1 VTELP
6 SGTVTLLFTDIEGST
21 RLLEERGEEYAA
33 LLEEHHR
40 HLRSAFAA
48 HGGVEVDVQGD
59 GFFVAFP
66 RADDALA
73 AAADAQRALAGLDGV
88 RVRMGVHTGQPRRVG
103 TGYVGLDVH
112 RTARICAAAHGGQV
126 LLSQTTRDLAG
137 DQPARDLGEH
147 RLRDLTTPQRLFQ
160 LQGEALETSF
170 PPLRTLENRPTN
182 LPVQRTPLIG
192 RERELEAITALMRR
206 PEVELVTLHGPG
218 GCGKTRLALQA
229 AADLI
234 DDFPEGV
241 FFVALEAVE
250 DPSLVV
256 PTVAQTLG
264 VNETGAGSL
273 DDALVHFLADR
284 RLLLVLDN
292 FEHLLEAAPR
302 LTELLAQPSVR
313 MLVTSR
319 APLRLT
325 GEHELEV
332 PPLPLP
338 ELTRVDDLDLLS
350 QYDSVAL
357 FIDRVQAVQAD
368 FAITNENAPAVAEIC
383 VRLDGLPLAIEL
395 AAARIR
401 LLTPQAMLSRL
412 EDSLALLTSGPRD
425 RPSRQQTLRGA
436 IDWSH
441 GLLSP
446 DEARLFAS
454 LAVFAGGCRLE
465 SAEAVADAK
474 LDDVEALIANSLL
487 RREERPGRDARFT
500 MLETIRE
507 YASERLQGSGERSEL
522 RRRHAD
528 HFLAWVEE
536 RSARRRAGMLFLD
549 WLPETDEYENVR
561 VALAWARDQGE
572 LEHELRLATAMGPYW
587 GASGYLSEGRA
598 WLEDVL
604 RRADDAP
611 PALRAQALRATAHL
625 CWRQDD
631 ARATRELAEAGIA
644 LFQQLGDRRE
654 VGWCLVALG
663 IAAQIDRDH
672 ERSNELN
679 DQAESIFRELGEEA
693 GLAILLANRGYG
705 AIIAGEHE
713 HAESILREAHGLLR
727 GVGGGYGPVLLN
739 LGLVHVEFGRTDEA
753 AAEFR
758 EAGELG
764 LAAGEGETTFYALE
778 GLASVSAARE
788 RDLAAARLWGAA
800 EVLGERIGLRLQAAE
815 KDIHERAVPEARRRA
830 GADAFDRAWAEGRLL
845 GPEQAFPLGLDLEE

>member
-21 RLLEERGEEYAA
+21 RLLEERGDEYAA
-33 LLEEHHR
+33 LLEEHQR
-40 HLRSAFAA
+40 RLRNAFAA

-103 TGYVGLDVH
+103 AGYVGLDVH

-206 PEVELVTLHGPG
+206 PQVELVTLHGPG

-256 PTVAQTLG
+256 PTIAQTLG

-273 DDALVHFLADR
+273 DDALLHFLADR

-357 FIDRVQAVQAD
+357 FIDRAQAVQAD

-425 RPSRQQTLRGA
+425 RPSRQQALAGRGSALRQ
-436 IDWSH
+436 S
-441 GLLSP
+441 
-446 DEARLFAS
+446 
-454 LAVFAGGCRLE
+454 
-465 SAEAVADAK
+465 
-474 LDDVEALIANSLL
+474 
-487 RREERPGRDARFT
+487 RRV
-500 MLETIRE
+500 
-507 YASERLQGSGERSEL
+507 
-522 RRRHAD
+522 RRR
-528 HFLAWVEE
+528 
-536 RSARRRAGMLFLD
+536 
-549 WLPETDEYENVR
+549 LP
-561 VALAWARDQGE
+561 
-572 LEHELRLATAMGPYW
+572 
-587 GASGYLSEGRA
+587 S
-598 WLEDVL
+598 
-604 RRADDAP
+604 
-611 PALRAQALRATAHL
+611 
-625 CWRQDD
+625 
-631 ARATRELAEAGIA
+631 
-644 LFQQLGDRRE
+644 
-654 VGWCLVALG
+654 
-663 IAAQIDRDH
+663 
-672 ERSNELN
+672 
-679 DQAESIFRELGEEA
+679 
-693 GLAILLANRGYG
+693 
-705 AIIAGEHE
+705 
-713 HAESILREAHGLLR
+713 
-727 GVGGGYGPVLLN
+727 GVGGG
-739 LGLVHVEFGRTDEA
+739 RC
-753 AAEFR
+753 
-758 EAGELG
+758 
-764 LAAGEGETTFYALE
+764 
-778 GLASVSAARE
+778 
-788 RDLAAARLWGAA
+788 
-800 EVLGERIGLRLQAAE
+800 
-815 KDIHERAVPEARRRA
+815 RRA
-830 GADAFDRAWAEGRLL
+830 TRRCGGADRE
-845 GPEQAFPLGLDLEE
+845 